1 MNNIIN
7 ALKHCFL
14 FRSFS
19 DEEIYQALTDID
31 YKIKSYS
38 KDEVIAIEDDRCIN
52 LGIVIEGSIEIQK
65 IFASGKTL
73 TIARLGKGQI
83 FGEVII
89 FSDTNQYPATI
100 ASCESSK
107 VMFVSKKEI
116 LKFCSLNIRFLNNFI
131 GSLSDKILL
140 LNKKL
145 KSLSYHTIRQK
156 VASYLLEEYSI
167 QNKPFITLTLS
178 KKQLAEQLGIPRP
191 SLSRELINLRD
202 EGIID
207 FDRNIVK
214 IIDVNVLEEYL
225 YE

>member
-1 MNNIIN
+1 MNNIIE

-14 FRSFS
+14 FRNFS
-19 DEEIYQALTDID
+19 DEEIYQALTNID
-31 YKIKSYS
+31 YKIKSYA
-38 KDEVIAIEDDRCIN
+38 KDEVIAIEDDRCVN
-52 LGIVIEGSIEIQK
+52 LGVVIEGSIEIQK

-73 TIARLGKGQI
+73 TITRLGKGQI

-107 VMFVSKKEI
+107 VMFISKEEI

-156 VASYLLEEYSI
+156 VASYLLEEYGT
-167 QNKPFITLTLS
+167 QNKSFITLTLS

-214 IIDVNVLEEYL
+214 IIDVNVLEECL